1 MFLKYG
7 FSTNLKGTK
16 ECITNFTIFVFNS
29 FAFVY
34 LFVSHQVY
42 LDNKNS
48 RFGIYSFLTFI
59 ILILRAS

>member
-29 FAFVY
+29 FAFIY
-34 LFVSHQVY
+34 LLHHQVC
-42 LDNKNS
+42 LDNKN
-48 RFGIYSFLTFI
+48 LDLEFI
-59 ILILRAS
+59 LF